1 MPISTLWFHPEG
13 RKLQVKDS
21 IRRAEKLANKKF
33 TFTRKALRDLKPPQK
48 GCVQF
53 YDTTVR
59 GLAVGVWASGVKS
72 FRVFRKF
79 KGRAKRIPLGLFD
92 PNMPDTHELPDGAEP
107 RDHLG
112 NRAALN
118 VRMAR
123 KIAMAVMAQLDVGIN
138 PTESLSQARHG
149 MTLGKLFELYTA
161 HRRSEGKKT
170 VPALVWMWQRYLG
183 ELPDSPR
190 KPRGA
195 QRGKAPGAVNWER
208 RRLQE
213 ISYEQVSRLR
223 LDLGEKVG
231 NTTSNRVIELLRAIY
246 NFARKERLYRGENP
260 AEGSGKFQLRSRER
274 FLQADE
280 VQRFFEALDALPV
293 DQQDFVDYVRISLF
307 AGARRGNVL
316 GMRWDELNLDGA
328 RWTVSGEFM
337 KNGEPLTI
345 PLVEEAVEI
354 LRRRSWEASAAEKAE
369 SEWVFP
375 GAAAAGHMGP
385 QRKQWLQ
392 LVKAARLP
400 DLRIHDLRRSLG
412 SWMSSSGAS
421 TVTTMRALGHRTIDA
436 ALIYQQLEIAPVRKA
451 MQQAVTAMSRA
462 KAPKGEVVEMPR
474 GPKAGARGRR

>member
-1 MPISTLWFHPEG
+1 L
-13 RKLQVKDS
+13 V
-21 IRRAEKLANKKF
+21 NKKF
-33 TFTRKALRDLKPPQK
+33 VFTRKALRDLKPPRK

-59 GLAVGVWASGVKS
+59 GLAVGAWASGVKS

-79 KGRAKRIPLGLFD
+79 KGRAYRAPLGLFD

-107 RDHLG
+107 LHYLG

-123 KIAMAVMAQLDVGIN
+123 KIAMAVMAQLDVGID
-138 PTESLSQARHG
+138 PTETSSQARHG
-149 MTLGKLFELYTA
+149 MTLGKLFERYA
-161 HRRSEGKKT
+161 AFRRSEGKKT

-195 QRGKAPGAVNWER
+195 QRKKAPGSVNWER

-213 ISYEQVSRLR
+213 ISYEQVSSLR

-246 NFARKERLYRGENP
+246 NFAREQRLYRGDNP
-260 AEGSGKFQLRSRER
+260 AEGSGKFQLRSRKR
-274 FLQADE
+274 FLETDE
-280 VQRFFEALDALPV
+280 VQRFFEALDALPL

-307 AGARRGNVL
+307 AGARRGNML
-316 GMRWDELNLDGA
+316 RMRWDELNLDGA

-337 KNGEPLTI
+337 KNGDPLTI
-345 PLVEEAVEI
+345 PLVQEVIEI
-354 LRRRSWEASAAEKAE
+354 LRRRAKTADP
-369 SEWVFP
+369 EWVFP
-375 GAAAAGHMGP
+375 GGTGAGHMGP

-392 LVKAARLP
+392 LMKAAGLS

-412 SWMSSSGAS
+412 SWMSSSGAA
-421 TVTTMRALGHRTIDA
+421 TVMTMRALGHKTIDA

-451 MQQAVTAMSRA
+451 MQQAVTAMSEA
-462 KAPKGEVVEMPR
+462 NGPKAEVVEMPR
-474 GPKAGARGRR
+474 RRKAARGRR